1 MKQYIIKD
9 ILNNMYYWEFRGEA
23 GFDLDI
29 EEATKYASKY
39 AVKTALN
46 DVKITS
52 KFKRILEVKKI
63 YVIW

>member
-9 ILNNMYYWEFRGEA
+9 ILNNVYYWEYRGET
-23 GFDLDI
+23 GFDNDI
-29 EEATKYASKY
+29 EGAAKYASKQ

-52 KFKRILEVKKI
+52 EV
-63 YVIW
+63 